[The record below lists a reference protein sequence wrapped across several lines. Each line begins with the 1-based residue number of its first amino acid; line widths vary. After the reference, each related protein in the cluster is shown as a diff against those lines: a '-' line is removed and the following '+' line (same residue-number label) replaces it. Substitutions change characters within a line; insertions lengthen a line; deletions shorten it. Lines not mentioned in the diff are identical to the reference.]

1 MFISIL
7 PPRCIRK
14 VRSETLPITT
24 PGTLRIAATSSS
36 ACSVSRAAQVTSMRS
51 RSCPEAVTSSAVIA
65 PPACSTAVVSWL
77 TEAPPAGTSRRTVI
91 E

>member
-1 MFISIL
+1 M
-7 PPRCIRK
+7 
-14 VRSETLPITT
+14 T

-36 ACSVSRAAQVTSMRS
+36 ACSVSRAAQVTSIRS

-77 TEAPPAGTSRRTVI
+77 TAAPPAGTSRRTVI